1 MGIFDFL
8 RRDTRA
14 LTQEQFAAIVL
25 KRMGKSKLFS
35 HLTYDADPFRI
46 RFNDSRNLTLTFNLR
61 NVYKDYQKAN
71 RKDKLGTLDKYIQAF
86 VTPAEMSN
94 GEAALQHLMPVIR
107 DKSMFEYVA
116 LTERLSGT
124 RKPSNV
130 VPTLPFFE
138 HLVMTL
144 VVDAEHSTTS
154 VNHGKLA
161 DWNVDFSSALKIAI
175 DNLRDRTESKFTP
188 VGRGVFVSAWSDV
201 FDASRL
207 LLTDMLHR
215 LPIKGEP
222 VIAIPSRNHLLV
234 TGNGNE
240 PGIHDLIDIAADILA
255 NDTRPLA
262 AQLFHFHDGTWK
274 LFDGG
279 QHAREKLAKPEY
291 MRRAG
296 AYADQK
302 KLLDQIHV
310 KEKID
315 IFVASYRVYENP
327 ALGGLFGVAQLTR
340 GVVTLIPKADYIWFY
355 CNQSNEIISVPWQ
368 AAERA
373 LTALSGESS
382 YYPELFLVNEF
393 PHDDQL
399 TTLKQSAVSCWKV
412 ADKQIPSSS

>member
-8 RRDTRA
+8 RRDTRE
-14 LTQEQFAAIVL
+14 LTQEQFAAIAL
-25 KRMGKSKLFS
+25 KRMAKSKLFS
-35 HLTYDADPFRI
+35 HLTYDADSFRI
-46 RFNDSRNLTLTFNLR
+46 QLNDSRNFTMTFSLR
-61 NVYKDYQKAN
+61 NVYKDYQKAD
-71 RKDKLGTLDKYIQAF
+71 RKGRLGVLDKYIQAF
-86 VTPAEMSN
+86 ATPAEMSN

-130 VPTLPFFE
+130 VPSLPFFE
-138 HLVMTL
+138 HLVITL
-144 VVDAEHSTTS
+144 VVDSEHSTTS
-154 VNHGKLA
+154 VNNGKLME
-161 DWNVDFSSALKIAI
+161 WNIDFPSALKIAI

-188 VGRGVFVSAWSDV
+188 IGRGVFVSAWSDV

-234 TGNGNE
+234 TGSGNE
-240 PGIHDLIDIAADILA
+240 PGVHDLIDIAADILA

-262 AQLFHFHDGTWK
+262 AQLFHFQDDAWQ

-279 QHAREKLAKPEY
+279 QHAREKLKKPEY
-291 MRRAG
+291 MRRIG
-296 AYADQK
+296 AYTDQK
-302 KLLDQIHV
+302 KLLDQIHA

-315 IFVASYRVYENP
+315 IFVASYRAYENP
-327 ALGGLFGVAQLTR
+327 ELGGLFGAAQLTR

-355 CNQSNEIISVPWQ
+355 CPQSKEIISVPWQ
-368 AAERA
+368 AAERV
-373 LTALSGESS
+373 LPVLSSESS

-393 PHDDQL
+393 PNDDQL
-399 TTLKQSAVSCWKV
+399 TTLRQHAISCWKV
-412 ADKQIPSSS
+412 ADRQEPASS